1 MAPQNAAR
9 PATAQTVDAPQVS
22 TFGGIDNPPNSKAS
36 PAQAEK
42 RNPAAVRE
50 ATIASILDQAN
61 FVLGGVRL
69 NAEIAQQFAGAGDQR
84 GFLYALDQTVRHAI
98 RAGAEGVELR
108 KIRAKMREAPPPTR
122 GGRHDQLRRDQ
133 SAR

>member
-1 MAPQNAAR
+1 MRRGPPPRRRWTGLRCLRLAA
-9 PATAQTVDAPQVS
+9 S
-22 TFGGIDNPPNSKAS
+22 TPPNSKAS
-36 PAQAEK
+36 PAAQAEK

-108 KIRAKMREAPPPTR
+108 KIRAKMREAASSNE
-122 GGRHDQLRRDQ
+122 GRP
-133 SAR
+133 S

>member
-1 MAPQNAAR
+1 LTDGPSKCGEAR
-9 PATAQTVDAPQVS
+9 HRAD
-22 TFGGIDNPPNSKAS
+22 GGRASGVYVWRRRQPPNSKAS
-36 PAQAEK
+36 PATQSEK

-108 KIRAKMREAPPPTR
+108 KIRAKMRGEAASSNE
-122 GGRHDQLRRDQ
+122 GRP
-133 SAR
+133 